1 MESQRGLT
9 KGTRRPAVSLFC
21 KYMFGFYSVLSI
33 FFSVQACREGILGEE
48 APNQKCIEQIT
59 FDLFRSQTA
68 WGHFGKPKVFPCPVA
83 GFFFVF
89 QKQMLKHTESPW
101 FQVGG
106 DFVSACTFF
115 SILRSVAG
123 HEFGFFTPSAQ
134 RRQSR
139 KKPRR
144 FLTSA
149 HFHFLWDANVL
160 RGVGSLDTPPVC
172 KRVCV
177 CAVG

>member
-1 MESQRGLT
+1 VESQTGLT

-21 KYMFGFYSVLSI
+21 KYMFGFYSVLPI

-83 GFFFVF
+83 GFLCSRNKCSNT
-89 QKQMLKHTESPW
+89 QNPLGSKWEET
-101 FQVGG
+101 
-106 DFVSACTFF
+106 FVSACTFF